1 MKLKQVRESSGKSQ
15 QVVATENGMAL
26 SSYRKIESG
35 GTRRPHITNVY
46 GIASS
51 IGADPHTV
59 DEFVE
64 TLAEY
69 EVAKAGL
76 STVQQSNVETGHYY
90 SPARFK
96 AAFER
101 EVNRRMGALA
111 AQANDEQVAA
121 QSSDEVVI

>member
-1 MKLKQVRESSGKSQ
+1 MKLKQAREATGRSQ
-15 QVVATENGMAL
+15 QVVATENGMAV

-51 IGADPHTV
+51 IGADPHDI

-69 EVAKAGL
+69 ETAKAGASL
-76 STVQQSNVETGHYY
+76 AQQSNVETGHFYN
-90 SPARFK
+90 PARFK

-101 EVNRRMGALA
+101 EVERRVMALA
-111 AQANDEQVAA
+111 S
-121 QSSDEVVI
+121 QSNEVRVTSQESGKVT